1 MNYYWSKTSLQS
13 SSSLSSLLP
22 SLSLPPFLSLNVN
35 HQNKEFLVIWNYIH
49 ITLHYTYG
57 TTARTKRYT
66 ASNGSVVFNG
76 RKNSIPWHAAS
87 NSMPRTMI
95 NIT

>member
-1 MNYYWSKTSLQS
+1 M
-13 SSSLSSLLP
+13 
-22 SLSLPPFLSLNVN
+22 
-35 HQNKEFLVIWNYIH
+35 H